1 MIKLYQVIYNKL
13 TELGIDVIEKD
24 NVNREQE
31 FPFITISLPSM
42 VDLEN
47 LEIFNLEIDVWGRV
61 AEGVDTTVEL
71 ENITNDILNLLNKYR
86 YVDEEISVRFE
97 FLNLLNIAIPEPT
110 DKKIR
115 RKQILFQARTFFL
128 I

>member
-1 MIKLYQVIYNKL
+1 LIKLYQVIYNKL